1 MIKDEKSADVINLPL
16 QRAEEESEERSGL
29 WWDEVADLNP
39 EAIIFDGPVEKTLFD
54 KCIVGYASRPGLEP
68 VLVYDEDKMIEVL
81 FDAGGMNHEEV
92 NEYLSF
98 NTWGAWLGEGT
109 PMILTRRFED
119 TDSFG

>member
-54 KCIVGYASRPGLEP
+54 KCIV
-68 VLVYDEDKMIEVL
+68 YDEVKMIEVL